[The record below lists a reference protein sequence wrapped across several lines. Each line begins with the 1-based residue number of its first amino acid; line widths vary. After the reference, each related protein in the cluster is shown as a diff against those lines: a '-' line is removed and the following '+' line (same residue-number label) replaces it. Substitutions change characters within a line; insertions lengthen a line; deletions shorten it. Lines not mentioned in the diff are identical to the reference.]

1 MRPDQSARDG
11 RDGNGSVFRLGGP
24 GMTTMTVRERGS
36 MWSYRSLIWNFAQRD
51 LKARFKG
58 TALGWLWSLVV
69 PLATLVIYSVVF
81 STIFRAKPPDFGNG
95 EQGNFTVWLLAGL
108 TAWSMFAN
116 SLNTAI
122 GALLGAG
129 PLLKKIYFPPYAPVL
144 GSVLALLIQSMIEL
158 GILLVVLAVLGNVSW
173 TWLLVPFWLALFAVF
188 LSSISIAL
196 AVLNVHFRDLAHIIG
211 VAIQLLFYMSPI
223 IYPIT
228 MLGNAT
234 KMGIPVAKV
243 ISANPL
249 TQFIEVFRDLTYG
262 LTPGRPLAWLYI
274 AVWTLA
280 MAWVAR
286 RVYRARALD
295 LSEAL

>member
-1 MRPDQSARDG
+1 MSTTA
-11 RDGNGSVFRLGGP
+11 S
-24 GMTTMTVRERGS
+24 TMTVRERGN
-36 MWSYRSLIWNFAQRD
+36 MWSYRNLIWNFAQRD

-69 PLATLVIYSVVF
+69 PIATLVIYSVVF
-81 STIFRAKPPDFGNG
+81 STIFRATPPPFGSG
-95 EQGNFTVWLLAGL
+95 RPGNFTVWLLAGL

-129 PLLKKIYFPPYAPVL
+129 PLLKKIYFPPYTPVL
-144 GSVLALLIQSMIEL
+144 GSVIALLIQSMIEL
-158 GILLVVLAVLGNVSW
+158 GIYLVVLTALGNVSW
-173 TWLLVPFWLALFAVF
+173 TWLLVPFWLVIFAVF
-188 LSSISIAL
+188 LASISIAL

-223 IYPIT
+223 IYPMT
-228 MLGNAT
+228 LLGNAH
-234 KMGIPVAKV
+234 KMGIPVAK
-243 ISANPL
+243 IIAANPL

-262 LTPGRPLAWLYI
+262 LTPGPPLAWLYI
-274 AVWTLA
+274 LVWALA

-295 LSEAL
+295 LSEEL

>member
-1 MRPDQSARDG
+1 
-11 RDGNGSVFRLGGP
+11 
-24 GMTTMTVRERGS
+24 MTTMTVRERGN

-69 PLATLVIYSVVF
+69 PLATLLIYSVVF
-81 STIFRAKPPDFGNG
+81 STIFRAQPPDFGNG
-95 EQGNFTVWLLAGL
+95 RQGNFTVWLLAGL

-129 PLLKKIYFPPYAPVL
+129 PLLKKIYFPPYTPVL
-144 GSVLALLIQSMIEL
+144 GSVLALLIQSTIEL
-158 GILLVVLAVLGNVSW
+158 GILLVVLAVFGNVSW
-173 TWLLVPFWLALFAVF
+173 TWLLVPFWLAIFAVF
-188 LSSISIAL
+188 ISSISIAL

-223 IYPIT
+223 IYPMT
-228 MLGNAT
+228 LLGDAH
-234 KMGIPVAKV
+234 KMGIPVAKI
-243 ISANPL
+243 ISANPI

-262 LTPGRPLAWLYI
+262 LTPGRPVAWLYI
-274 AVWTLA
+274 TVWTMAL
-280 MAWVAR
+280 AWVAR
-286 RVYRARALD
+286 RIYRARALD
-295 LSEAL
+295 LSEEL

>member
-1 MRPDQSARDG
+1 
-11 RDGNGSVFRLGGP
+11 
-24 GMTTMTVRERGS
+24 MTTMTVRERGS

-69 PLATLVIYSVVF
+69 PIATLLIYSVVF
-81 STIFRAKPPDFGNG
+81 STIFRAKPPDFGSG
-95 EQGNFTVWLLAGL
+95 RTGNFTVWLLAGL
-108 TAWSMFAN
+108 TAWTMFAG

-129 PLLKKIYFPPYAPVL
+129 PLLKKIYFPPYTPVL

-158 GILLVVLAVLGNVSW
+158 GIFLVVLAALDNISW
-173 TWLLVPFWLALFAVF
+173 TWLLVPFWLVLFAVF
-188 LSSISIAL
+188 ISSISMAL

-223 IYPIT
+223 IYPMT
-228 MLGNAT
+228 LLGNAH
-234 KMGIPVAKV
+234 KMGIPVAK
-243 ISANPL
+243 IIAANPL

-262 LTPGRPLAWLYI
+262 LTPGPPLAWLYI
-274 AVWTLA
+274 LVWALA

-295 LSEAL
+295 LSEEL

>member
-1 MRPDQSARDG
+1 
-11 RDGNGSVFRLGGP
+11 
-24 GMTTMTVRERGS
+24 MTTMTVRERGT

-69 PLATLVIYSVVF
+69 PIATLLIYSLVF
-81 STIFRAKPPDFGNG
+81 STIFRAKPPDFGSG
-95 EQGNFTVWLLAGL
+95 RTGNFTVWLLAGL

-144 GSVLALLIQSMIEL
+144 GSVVALLIQSMIEL
-158 GILLVVLAVLGNVSW
+158 GIYLVVLTALGNVSW
-173 TWLLVPFWLALFAVF
+173 TWLLVPFWLVIFAVF
-188 LSSISIAL
+188 LSSISMAL
-196 AVLNVHFRDLAHIIG
+196 AVFNVHFRDLAHIIG

-223 IYPIT
+223 IYPMTLIA
-228 MLGNAT
+228 G
-234 KMGIPVAKV
+234 KKKFGIPATTI

-249 TQFIEVFRDLTYG
+249 TEFIEIFRDLTYG
-262 LTPGRPLAWLYI
+262 LTPGPAKEWLYI
-274 AVWTLA
+274 IGWTLA
-280 MAWVAR
+280 MAWFAR
-286 RVYRARALD
+286 RVYQARALD
-295 LSEAL
+295 LSEEL

>member
-1 MRPDQSARDG
+1 
-11 RDGNGSVFRLGGP
+11 
-24 GMTTMTVRERGS
+24 MTTTSSRGAPSTMTVRERGN

-58 TALGWLWSLVV
+58 TALGWFWSLLV
-69 PLATLVIYSVVF
+69 PIATLVIYSVVF

-95 EQGNFTVWLLAGL
+95 LPGNFTVWLLAGL

-122 GALLGAG
+122 GTLLAAG

-144 GSVLALLIQSMIEL
+144 GSVIALLIQSMIEL
-158 GILLVVLAVLGNVSW
+158 GIYLVVLMILGNVSW
-173 TWLLVPFWLALFAVF
+173 TWLLVPFWLVIFGVF
-188 LSSISIAL
+188 LSSISVML

-211 VAIQLLFYMSPI
+211 VAIQLLFYLSPI
-223 IYPIT
+223 IYPMTLIA
-228 MLGNAT
+228 GKS
-234 KMGIPVAKV
+234 KMGISATTI

-262 LTPGRPLAWLYI
+262 LTPGPPKAWLYI
-274 AVWTLA
+274 TVWALV
-280 MAWVAR
+280 MALVAR

-295 LSEAL
+295 LSEEL

>member
-1 MRPDQSARDG
+1 MSTTV
-11 RDGNGSVFRLGGP
+11 S
-24 GMTTMTVRERGS
+24 TMTVRERGN

-69 PLATLVIYSVVF
+69 PIATLVIYSVVF
-81 STIFRAKPPDFGNG
+81 STIMRMVPPSFGNG
-95 EQGNFTVWLLAGL
+95 DKGNFTVWLLAGL

-144 GSVLALLIQSMIEL
+144 GSVLALLIQSLIEL
-158 GILLVVLAVLGNVSW
+158 GIYLVVLTVLGNVSW
-173 TWLLVPFWLALFAVF
+173 TWLLVPFWLVIFSVF

-223 IYPIT
+223 IYPMTLIA
-228 MLGNAT
+228 GKS
-234 KMGIPVAKV
+234 KMGISATTL
-243 ISANPL
+243 ISANPI
-249 TQFIEVFRDLTYG
+249 TQFIVIFRDLTYG
-262 LTPGRPLAWLYI
+262 LTPGPLRSWLYI
-274 AVWTLA
+274 TAWALA
-280 MAWVAR
+280 LAWVAR
-286 RVYRARALD
+286 RVYQSRALD
-295 LSEAL
+295 LSEEL

>member
-1 MRPDQSARDG
+1 VDTRMTT
-11 RDGNGSVFRLGGP
+11 
-24 GMTTMTVRERGS
+24 TTMTVRERGT

-69 PLATLVIYSVVF
+69 PLATLLIYSLVF
-81 STIFRAKPPDFGNG
+81 STIFRATPPPFGNG
-95 EQGNFTVWLLAGL
+95 RPGNFTVWLLAGL

-144 GSVLALLIQSMIEL
+144 GSVAALLIQSAIEL
-158 GILLVVLAVLGNVSW
+158 GILLVVLVAFANISW
-173 TWLLVPFWLALFAVF
+173 TWLLVPFWLAIFAVF
-188 LSSISIAL
+188 LSSISVAL

-211 VAIQLLFYMSPI
+211 VAIQLLFYLSPI
-223 IYPIT
+223 IYT
-228 MLGNAT
+228 MSFIPAGSWH
-234 KMGIPVAKV
+234 GIPLRAV
-243 ISANPL
+243 IAANPM

-262 LTPGRPLAWLYI
+262 LTPGRPLAWAYI
-274 AVWTLA
+274 VAWTVAVAL
-280 MAWVAR
+280 VAR
-286 RVYRARALD
+286 QVYRARGLD
-295 LSEAL
+295 LSEEL

>member
-1 MRPDQSARDG
+1 MTTTTTPT
-11 RDGNGSVFRLGGP
+11 P
-24 GMTTMTVRERGS
+24 TTMTVRERGN

-69 PLATLVIYSVVF
+69 PIATLVIYSVVF
-81 STIFRAKPPDFGNG
+81 STIMRMKPPDFGNG
-95 EQGNFTVWLLAGL
+95 TTGNFTVWLLAGL

-116 SLNTAI
+116 SLNTSI

-144 GSVLALLIQSMIEL
+144 GSVIALLIQSMIEL
-158 GILLVVLAVLGNVSW
+158 GIYLVVLTAFGNVSW
-173 TWLLVPFWLALFAVF
+173 TWLLVPFWLVIFAVF
-188 LSSISIAL
+188 LSSISMAL

-211 VAIQLLFYMSPI
+211 VAIQLLFYCSPI
-223 IYPIT
+223 IYPMTLIA
-228 MLGNAT
+228 GKS
-234 KMGIPVAKV
+234 KMGIPADKL

-249 TQFIEVFRDLTYG
+249 TQFIVIFRDLTYG
-262 LTPGRPLAWLYI
+262 LTPGSPLAWLYI
-274 AVWTLA
+274 TGWTLA
-280 MAWVAR
+280 VAWVAR

-295 LSEAL
+295 LSEEL